1 MALLKSL
8 LQHFSFKS
16 TAGLIFLVLFS
27 LLWETKPAKAQLQEL
42 DINPISVD
50 GAIPVFR
57 SHPDM
62 AAIIIR
68 SSLSN
73 LTFSSNLEII
83 EERSD
88 PAGGEYI
95 LIIEPV
101 TQTIRI
107 DTPGFL
113 AGRIPVRGLSA
124 RQVVYYSVEPAA
136 QEADDTIPVVI
147 RVNPV
152 DARVEYNGELL
163 DLSRS
168 VPFEAGSHT
177 LTLSREHYHSRT
189 ETIEVSPDNTF
200 FEFQME
206 PLREHLLRI
215 RSEPAG
221 AMVYI
226 DGVEQGATDRAGV
239 LELFQFPGTYHIEI
253 MLSGHERTE
262 QTIEVSDD
270 ADNTF
275 LFFLERNAGM
285 LSIQVEPQN
294 ATVTVNRRQV
304 DVSQP
309 LELAPGTYR
318 LEAEQQ
324 GYESFSET
332 LTVERGQQLERTI
345 TLQPH
350 TGSLLF
356 QVSPSFAQSTLRD
369 NNNNI
374 IEEWSGSRRIDDLLV
389 GEWMITVNAEGY
401 RPEEKEIEIM
411 RYQTAQV
418 SVSLTET
425 IVEHAEANQLP
436 AGFRCGHPITFIY
449 AGKQVTYGTVL
460 SANNRCWLDRNLGAK
475 RVARSPSDSES
486 FGDLFQWGR
495 GDDGHQV
502 RNSPLTTTLSV
513 NKTPEH
519 NFFIIARNN
528 PHNWLNLPDD
538 SLWSYNTNNP
548 CPQNF
553 RLPTEEEWSEEFHS
567 WNVKNSMGAFA
578 SRLKLPSAGQR
589 LEESGVIRNAS
600 SRGRGYYWSNAIN
613 QLNSISLIFTSNSVE
628 IKSEKRAS
636 GFSVRCIND

>member
-8 LQHFSFKS
+8 LQHFSIKS

-50 GAIPVFR
+50 GAIPIFR
-57 SHPDM
+57 DYPDM

-68 SSLSN
+68 SSLTN

-124 RQVVYYSVEPAA
+124 RQVVYYSVEPVA

-152 DARVEYNGELL
+152 DARVEYNGEPL

-168 VPFEAGSHT
+168 VPFETGSHT

-226 DGVEQGATDRAGV
+226 NGVEQGTTDQTGV
-239 LELFQFPGTYHIEI
+239 LELFRFPGTYHIEI
-253 MLSGHERTE
+253 ILSGHERTE
-262 QTIEVSDD
+262 QNIEIGDD
-270 ADNTF
+270 SDNTF
-275 LFFLERNAGM
+275 SYVLQRNSGI
-285 LSIQVEPQN
+285 LSIQVEPRN
-294 ATVTVNRRQV
+294 AMVTLNRQHV
-304 DVSQP
+304 DANTPQ
-309 LELAPGTYR
+309 ELAPGTYR
-318 LEAEQQ
+318 LEAERQ

-369 NNNNI
+369 NNNNV
-374 IEEWSGSRRIDDLLV
+374 IEEWTGSQRINVLKTGIYILTVSFSG
-389 GEWMITVNAEGY
+389 WQTVRKTIEVLKDYEN
-401 RPEEKEIEIM
+401 KFEI
-411 RYQTAQV
+411 Q
-418 SVSLTET
+418 
-425 IVEHAEANQLP
+425 
-436 AGFRCGHPITFIY
+436 
-449 AGKQVTYGTVL
+449 
-460 SANNRCWLDRNLGAK
+460 
-475 RVARSPSDSES
+475 
-486 FGDLFQWGR
+486 
-495 GDDGHQV
+495 
-502 RNSPLTTTLSV
+502 
-513 NKTPEH
+513 
-519 NFFIIARNN
+519 
-528 PHNWLNLPDD
+528 
-538 SLWSYNTNNP
+538 
-548 CPQNF
+548 
-553 RLPTEEEWSEEFHS
+553 
-567 WNVKNSMGAFA
+567 
-578 SRLKLPSAGQR
+578 
-589 LEESGVIRNAS
+589 LEEGIPCDEVLYDIEGNTYKTITISDMCWMAENLNTSTYLDGTP
-600 SRGRGYYWSNAIN
+600 IN
-613 QLNSISLIFTSNSVE
+613 YVTDDDHWRELNSGAYSYSMDDTTSGKLYNWYATNHEKGICPENWKIPSMSDWEKKEAYINSIQDTLTNF
-628 IKSEKRAS
+628 IKSENTQFWFGILSYKQVQSQLNGYRSKNGTYTASKEKDFWWSSSEPKNSREWLRNIFYTRINNNHYLNNKNS
-636 GFSVRCIND
+636 GFSIRCIKYNL